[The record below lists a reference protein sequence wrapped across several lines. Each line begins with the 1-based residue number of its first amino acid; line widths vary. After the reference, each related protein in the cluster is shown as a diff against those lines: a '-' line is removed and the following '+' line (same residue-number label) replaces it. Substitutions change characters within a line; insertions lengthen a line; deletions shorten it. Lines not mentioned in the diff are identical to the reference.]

1 MRILLVDDEVELS
14 GLLARFLKA
23 EGFADVDTVDGP
35 EAAVRHIET
44 HKPDFVFLDI
54 NLNAAM
60 NGMDVLRRVHATTP
74 ETMVCMASAYR
85 EEYEQSSLEQGAMW
99 FLKKPATVD
108 DLLAVV
114 RSVEK

>member
-1 MRILLVDDEVELS
+1 MRILLVDDEIELV
-14 GLLARFLKA
+14 GMLARFLRA
-23 EGFADVDTVDGP
+23 QGFTHVETEKDP
-35 EAAVRHIET
+35 EAAIRHIET

-54 NLNAAM
+54 NLNAVM
-60 NGMDVLRRVHATTP
+60 NGIDVLRRVHETTP

-85 EEYEQSSLEQGAMW
+85 DEYEQASLELGAMW
-99 FLKKPATVD
+99 FLKKPAMVE